1 MSMIENNFEQ
11 PEGFVPPVEQ
21 KLRRVI
27 RPEWLARF
35 RQAAEAHLAEIE
47 QGLDLLPA
55 QLGQATGKDEAEK
68 EQQALREL
76 FRQAHTLK
84 GSARMVEQ
92 EQIAEE
98 AAALEHTLGEAYLDP
113 TGFGQPE
120 RASLRQKLN
129 QLLALVKAVVAEY

>member
-21 KLRRVI
+21 KPRRLI

-47 QGLDLLPA
+47 QGLNLLPA
-55 QLGQATGKDEAEK
+55 QLGQATGKDETEK

-113 TGFGQPE
+113 SGFGQLE
-120 RASLRQKLN
+120 RASVRQTLQGLQELIKN
-129 QLLALVKAVVAEY
+129 VTNPS